1 MMKILFFFLALF
13 LSFSGF
19 TQCTVD
25 QSYTVAG
32 IYPDPLPTGYTGQ
45 FYSEDITFVMPT
57 DTSGATINN
66 FEIVSIA
73 LPVGL
78 DWICNNAANGCNYNP
93 QSNVYG
99 CINVFGTPL
108 VAGVY
113 NVEVSILVDVTASGQ
128 NIDNIAIPFFI
139 TLTIETPAIGN
150 SGFSSSPPSGCI
162 PLEVEYTNNNPGLLL
177 YEWDFG
183 NGQTSNAE
191 NPAIQT
197 YTQAGNYAVQYA
209 GYNNLDTIDNYTLT
223 EVKVLNVSNNWLGEP
238 WGWELLNG
246 NAPDPYF
253 ILLENGT
260 LIYQSSYEYN
270 SYGPITWPVNINLN
284 PANTYKIRVMDADEM
299 AAQSNAAEITY
310 GGDDNLGTHTVGL
323 GGCGNCGAGGYVDIS
338 YSISYEEIL
347 PVPSV
352 QSLDTIVVG
361 SPPGIPNV
369 VYDSLNYSVYTDS
382 SQYTLQWSLDTAFWT
397 GHTSAVEEIIQ
408 SGNYYVT
415 AYNNLGCSTTSDTVF
430 AVYCDSSFSFDVS
443 ISAIDVLYVS
453 DVPFGYNVSWILD
466 GTAIPGSD
474 NVEYS
479 PTQNGDYIAV
489 ISDTFGCEYF
499 TPPFNY
505 FNDASI
511 QELQTDWWCY
521 PNPAQ
526 DQLVVMWPQ
535 NLGFHELKLSNT
547 EGKVIQKISVQ
558 NSPQLIDVSSLSN
571 GLYILTGEGEK
582 GTLKKRL
589 VVRH

>member
-1 MMKILFFFLALF
+1 MKVISLFLALI
-13 LSFSGF
+13 SFSLAY
-19 TQCTVD
+19 TQCTID
-25 QSYTVAG
+25 NSYTQAG
-32 IYPDPLPTGYTGQ
+32 IYPDPLPDGYAGQ
-45 FYSEDITFVMPT
+45 PYSEDITFVMPT

-78 DWICNNAANGCNYNP
+78 DWICNNVANGCNYNP

-99 CINVFGTPL
+99 CVNVFGTPL

-113 NVEVSILVDVTASGQ
+113 DVEVSILVDVTASGQ

-139 TLTIETPAIGN
+139 TLTIQTPAVGN
-150 SGFSSSPPSGCI
+150 SGFTSTPASGCI
-162 PLEVEYTNNNPGLLL
+162 PLEVEFTNNNPGLLY

-183 NGQTSNAE
+183 NGQTSNLE
-191 NPAIQT
+191 NPPMQT
-197 YTQAGNYAVQYA
+197 YIQGGEYPVQYSA
-209 GYNNLDTIDNYTLT
+209 YNNVDILDNYTLT
-223 EVKVLNVSNNWLGEP
+223 EVSILDVTENWLGEP

-246 NAPDPYF
+246 NSPDPYF
-253 ILLENGT
+253 ILLENGS

-270 SYGPITWPVNINLN
+270 NSGPITWPVNINLN

-299 AAQSNAAEITY
+299 AAQTNTAEITY
-310 GGDDNLGTHTVGL
+310 GADDEVGTHTMSL
-323 GGCGNCGAGGYVDIS
+323 SSCGNCSAGSYADVA
-338 YSISYEEIL
+338 YSISYEQIF

-361 SPPGIPNV
+361 TPPGVPNV

-397 GHTSAVEEIIQ
+397 GHTNAVEAISQ
-408 SGNYYVT
+408 SANYYVT
-415 AYNNLGCSTTSDTVF
+415 AYNSLGCSTTSDTLF
-430 AVYCDSSFSFDVS
+430 AIYCDSTYSFEVS

-453 DVPFGYNVSWILD
+453 DVPIGYNISWILD

-474 NVEYS
+474 NVEYT
-479 PTQNGDYIAV
+479 PTQNGDYVAV

-505 FNDASI
+505 YNDASI

-535 NLGFHELKLSNT
+535 SVGLHQLILSNA
-547 EGKVIQKISVQ
+547 EGKVIQKIRVQ
-558 NSPQLIDVSSLSN
+558 NSPQLIDVSTLSN
-571 GLYILTGEGEK
+571 GLYILSGEGEK
-582 GTLKKRL
+582 GTLKKRV